1 MNEPLTTVATFSTPV
16 EAELARNRLE
26 ERGIAAVVVDAE
38 TVGMV
43 WHMGGALGG
52 VKVQVAESDAAQ
64 ARAVL
69 ASRAGRAALAA
80 DSDYGIGDRPGRLR
94 HNPAK
99 IDEEEDEEQVAE
111 DSSDAIAGRA
121 WRSAVIGLLLL
132 PPLLHFYS
140 AWLLFQLPWAQ
151 GRLSPAGR
159 RHVFLAAAVNVLVVF
174 GVILLLRSLVVPPA
188 PPPEGFPQPGPG
200 PQAPPFPGF

>member
-1 MNEPLTTVATFSTPV
+1 MNEPLTTVATFGTPV

-26 ERGIAAVVVDAE
+26 EKGIAAVVVDAE

-52 VKVQVAESDAAQ
+52 VKVQVAESDAAK

-69 ASRAGRAALAA
+69 AARSGRSAFAADDYGVGDRAGRRRRHSPVTVEDKEHEEPA
-80 DSDYGIGDRPGRLR
+80 DDTEADT
-94 HNPAK
+94 
-99 IDEEEDEEQVAE
+99 
-111 DSSDAIAGRA
+111 IAGRA

-140 AWLLFQLPWAQ
+140 AWLLFQLPWSRGQ
-151 GRLSPAGR
+151 LSHAGKR
-159 RHVFLAAAVNVLVVF
+159 KAIFAVVLNLLVLF
-174 GVILLLRSLVVPPA
+174 GVVLLLRSLIVPPA
-188 PPPEGFPQPGPG
+188 PPPPGIP
-200 PQAPPFPGF
+200 PPERRPFEVPFPRF